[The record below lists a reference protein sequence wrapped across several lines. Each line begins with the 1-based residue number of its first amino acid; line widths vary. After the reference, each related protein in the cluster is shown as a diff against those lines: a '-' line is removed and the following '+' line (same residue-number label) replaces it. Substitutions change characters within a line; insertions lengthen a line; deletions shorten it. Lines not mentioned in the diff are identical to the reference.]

1 MLAQEV
7 SQRVFNELLK
17 KKPVSCLSSECEEYA
32 SSVRRKIPVG
42 GLLAKPVLHEISAE
56 SCDFTQ
62 GLVIGGTKTKIG
74 EFPHMAALGYR
85 VIDGGISFF
94 CGGSLISEKFI
105 LTAAHC
111 NLLL

>member
-1 MLAQEV
+1 M
-7 SQRVFNELLK
+7 SFSK
-17 KKPVSCLSSECEEYA
+17 KKPVSCLSECEEYA
-32 SSVRRKIPVG
+32 SSVKRKIPVG